1 MLFAQAVA
9 ACEAALTVY
18 TEADHPLNWAMT
30 QNNLGIALQEQGKR
44 TQGEAGAAL
53 FAQAVAVYEAALTVR
68 TRKDHPMQWAMTQDN
83 IGLAYVEMAEREK
96 SDARTHLDRAL
107 MAFDNALT
115 IYYPEHTSYYFEECA
130 TARKDAAAKR
140 AALGD

>member
-83 IGLAYVEMAEREK
+83 ICLLYTSPSPRDRQK
-96 SDARTHLDRAL
+96 SRMPSSA
-107 MAFDNALT
+107 
-115 IYYPEHTSYYFEECA
+115 
-130 TARKDAAAKR
+130 
-140 AALGD
+140 